1 MVWACPNLRGFWS
14 AVFKL
19 IARVTGVITKPTIE
33 KAILCVNMSEY
44 PIQVKSIAMH
54 ILFVARSLIVS
65 NWKPNAIP
73 SVRKLILKVN
83 TIAEYEKILAVRD
96 GSMSR

>member
-1 MVWACPNLRGFWS
+1 
-14 AVFKL
+14 
-19 IARVTGVITKPTIE
+19 
-33 KAILCVNMSEY
+33 
-44 PIQVKSIAMH
+44 MH
-54 ILFVARSLIVS
+54 ILLAARSLIVS

-73 SVRKLILKVN
+73 SVRELILKVN